1 MVTTLSIIHTQ
12 TSMTCSFIEHIQK
25 VNSIECSVRNCLIL
39 PCVHSFHITCPGK
52 YATVRI
58 PSQPTVPFSLMVVNF
73 NFGNLAWF
81 DSYISVTE
89 YLVKCDISGTEAT
102 IFACLTDDVG
112 NMSVTL
118 KMVWIFRQF

>member
-1 MVTTLSIIHTQ
+1 
-12 TSMTCSFIEHIQK
+12 
-25 VNSIECSVRNCLIL
+25 
-39 PCVHSFHITCPGK
+39 
-52 YATVRI
+52 
-58 PSQPTVPFSLMVVNF
+58 MVVNF

-118 KMVWIFRQF
+118 KMVWIFSQF